1 MDLYSG
7 EFTMSFVTTVRDY
20 VDFINQNYD
29 SMWSHGNLLEN
40 FLVIFS
46 HTLVYLFESIKYGLF
61 YLFTFRWLTDLLYL
75 PSWTPHLSK
84 ALLRENFYPLQS
96 PLVNSFTLL
105 EAPPLLH
112 NKFFVG
118 FLNSFFVSLPTSA
131 LHLLAARRLLVEG
144 IPAGVAAGMGT
155 IVGQSC
161 FLASILFGWRW
172 ILIPWLSFEP
182 LNYLV
187 GILVLFQTIY
197 TICHRPSIKIVSLSE
212 RSTLLT
218 FFFLNL
224 FLTWCEQSSLFQYIG
239 NLTLTSDP
247 SYVEHFFA
255 SSRLSSL
262 GTHVFYLIGFVLG
275 SCCFSLLFALMGL
288 KLKDWWLRWSTMTT
302 SRLVNRLNFFFLV
315 GVTAL
320 SLASIP
326 YYGIDYLF
334 TKGLGF
340 IPEDKTLKETGF
352 GPAAGMADISRYL
365 GIASRYK
372 YLDTD
377 VTPFDQGLYMAPPFP
392 RSFEDLNYQGEQYWT
407 AKMDRKVLSASTAGQ
422 KGKQFASKWGR
433 LFGEAIKKEVPLDE
447 KILLKQSSRA
457 IIKDGEQESP
467 SISAVQKSKNE
478 SFLEEPV
485 LWYREFEKI
494 SVDPS
499 LTPSWS
505 DTEQITASLDDE
517 DWNEEEQITA
527 SISDFEKT
535 ESDQEELERVREPL
549 PLETEQDSQTQEDQ
563 ISQEERLFRQFF
575 TLLRPGFSPF
585 FRQDIPEPTN
595 LEKFLKN
602 KFYENPLYHLLLRV
616 DVDTFLARQ
625 PSSHGLSGTDEVD
638 LARRRQLLADY
649 YDSLQDYLELQES
662 ERSSEIDMGVASY
675 ANQVYN
681 HQFKGTLKVVRRLFS
696 ITLDPEKNTNEER
709 VLKFDQ
715 PLFHSVEAEQH
726 PLVHEEENQF
736 ARSETNQSPLIE
748 MTNPRPFYAGWD
760 EQLRRLVITTR
771 YLPRNFATHGMR
783 IPDTE
788 VSRRF
793 FKEYFPLAQR
803 LDLLSHERKDAVRSE
818 ARASLRVGEEKKKD
832 SALFDEV
839 VASRERNSFF
849 RSTKKILFTAWPLST
864 KRAESASTS
873 SKTFASTNE
882 GKVVERRNLF
892 IHPSGEYHDWEIEW
906 WPENLGTPVPDRSII
921 PPNRGGFV
929 WPGSSEFPFD
939 VKKLIPD
946 IKKFFQ

>member
-1 MDLYSG
+1 
-7 EFTMSFVTTVRDY
+7 MSFVTTVRDY
-20 VDFINQNYD
+20 VDFINQSYD
-29 SMWSHGNLLEN
+29 SMSSHGNVLEN
-40 FLVIFS
+40 LPFIFS
-46 HTLVYLFESIKYGLF
+46 HTLLYFFESIKYGLF
-61 YLFTFRWLTDLLYL
+61 YLLTFRWLTDLLYL
-75 PSWTPHLSK
+75 PSWAPHLSK
-84 ALLRENFYPLQS
+84 ALLRENFYPLES
-96 PLVNSFTLL
+96 PLVNSLTLL
-105 EAPPLLH
+105 EAPSLLH
-112 NKFFVG
+112 NKFLVG

-187 GILVLFQTIY
+187 GVLVLFQTIY
-197 TICHRPSIKIVSLSE
+197 TICHRPSIKIVSPSE

-247 SYVEHFFA
+247 SYVEHLFA
-255 SSRLSSL
+255 SNRLSSL
-262 GTHVFYLIGFVLG
+262 GTHAFYLLGFVLG
-275 SCCFSLLFALMGL
+275 SCCFSLLFALIGL
-288 KLKDWWLRWSTMTT
+288 KLKDLWLRWSTMTT

-340 IPEDKTLKETGF
+340 IPGDKTLQGTTF
-352 GPAAGMADISRYL
+352 SPAGMEDPNRYL
-365 GIASRYK
+365 GVSSRYK
-372 YLDTD
+372 NLDTD
-377 VTPFDQGLYMAPPFP
+377 VTPFDEGQYMAPPFP
-392 RSFEDLNYQGEQYWT
+392 KTFEDLNYQGEQYWT
-407 AKMDRKVLSASTAGQ
+407 AKMDRKILSASTGGQ
-422 KGKQFASKWGR
+422 KGKEFATKWGS
-433 LFGEAIKKEVPLDE
+433 LFGEAIKKEVPLDD
-447 KILLKQSSRA
+447 KLPSKQNSRA
-457 IIKDGEQESP
+457 ISRDGEKQSP
-467 SISAVQKSKNE
+467 SISAVQRPKDE
-478 SFLEEPV
+478 SFMEEEEP
-485 LWYREFEKI
+485 WYREFEKR

-499 LTPSWS
+499 LTPPWS
-505 DTEQITASLDDE
+505 DDDQITASLDDE
-517 DWNEEEQITA
+517 DWNEDQQIRA
-527 SISDFEKT
+527 SISALEKA
-535 ESDQEELERVREPL
+535 ESDEEKLLERLGELL
-549 PLETEQDSQTQEDQ
+549 PLETEENLQNKEEE
-563 ISQEERLFRQFF
+563 IRREERLFTHFF
-575 TLLRPGFSPF
+575 TLIRPGFSPF
-585 FRQDIPEPTN
+585 FRKDVPEATN
-595 LEKFLKN
+595 LEKFIKN

-616 DVDTFLARQ
+616 DIDTFLARQ
-625 PSSHGLSGTDEVD
+625 PFSQSLSSEEEVD

-662 ERSSEIDMGVASY
+662 ERSSEIDIGVAGY
-675 ANQVYN
+675 ADQVYN

-696 ITLDPEKNTNEER
+696 ITLDPEKNRNEER

-726 PLVHEEENQF
+726 PLVHEEEDEF
-736 ARSETNQSPLIE
+736 LTNQSPFIE
-748 MTNPRPFYAGWD
+748 ITNPRPFYAGWD

-771 YLPRNFATHGMR
+771 YLPRNFSTHGIR
-783 IPDTE
+783 SPDTE

-803 LDLLSHERKDAVRSE
+803 LDLLSHEKKE
-818 ARASLRVGEEKKKD
+818 ATAMAEGKEKG
-832 SALFDEV
+832 
-839 VASRERNSFF
+839 RNSFF
-849 RSTKKILFTAWPLST
+849 RSTKKILFTAWPLPT
-864 KRAESASTS
+864 KKAESAPTS
-873 SKTFASTNE
+873 LKTFASTNE
-882 GKVVERRNLF
+882 GKALERRNLF
-892 IHPSGEYHDWEIEW
+892 IHPFGEYHDWEMEW
-906 WPENLGTPVPDRSII
+906 WPENLGAPLPDRHII

-929 WPGSSEFPFD
+929 WPGSLEFPFD

-946 IKKFFQ
+946 IKTFFK